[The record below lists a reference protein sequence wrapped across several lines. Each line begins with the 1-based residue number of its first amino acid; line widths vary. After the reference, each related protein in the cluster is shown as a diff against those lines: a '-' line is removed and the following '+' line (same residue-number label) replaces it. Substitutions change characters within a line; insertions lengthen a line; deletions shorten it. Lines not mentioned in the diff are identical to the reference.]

1 MTISNVSSIRQRK
14 VQTQSLELIQAT
26 LGQEDVDLLGR
37 LFPIHAIEA
46 GVEAMLLGD
55 EVGGFANH
63 GLALLRG
70 HGG

>member
-1 MTISNVSSIRQRK
+1 MRA
-14 VQTQSLELIQAT
+14 LELTPTA
-26 LGQEDVDLLGR
+26 LGQEGIDLPGGF
-37 LFPIHAIEA
+37 FPIQAIEA